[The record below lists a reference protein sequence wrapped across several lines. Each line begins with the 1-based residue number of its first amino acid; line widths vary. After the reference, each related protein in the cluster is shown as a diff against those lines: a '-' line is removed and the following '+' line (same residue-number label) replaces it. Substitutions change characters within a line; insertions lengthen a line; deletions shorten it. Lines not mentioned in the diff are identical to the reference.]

1 MLKIIFDTNFLIDL
15 FRFKILLDEIEE
27 IFNEK
32 VEFFTLNKVLEELKR
47 MSQSKGKKGNYAK
60 LALILLKEKNVK
72 ILDMRNKNTDDALIN
87 FAKKNYVIATND
99 KELRK
104 KLKELNFKIIYLR
117 GKKKIMMG

>member
-60 LALILLKEKNVK
+60 LALILLKEKNV
-72 ILDMRNKNTDDALIN
+72 
-87 FAKKNYVIATND
+87 
-99 KELRK
+99 
-104 KLKELNFKIIYLR
+104 
-117 GKKKIMMG
+117 